1 MIFGKGRAED
11 GRRAARGFSTFTE
24 YQPVFSTWRGSVYEQ
39 ELTRSAIHAFANGCS
54 KLKPEVVGTAKP
66 KLRRCFE
73 TQPNELMTWPK
84 FLYRLATAFEND
96 CTAFVV
102 PELDRAGDTV
112 GLWPLKCEGADVG
125 EIAGQP
131 WIVFHTA
138 SGEDRAIELER
149 VCVLT
154 KYQYLSDV
162 FGSPNA
168 LDETMRLL
176 HAQEE
181 AQRAAIEAGATIRF
195 IGQLT
200 GQVREE
206 DIEHKRERF
215 SRDNLSRANT
225 SGLLVYDNTF
235 SDVKQVEPFSY
246 TISDKEMERIE
257 NNVFD
262 YFGTNRDILQNRFN
276 EDHWNSYYEGKI
288 EPFAVQLGE
297 GLTAMCYSRQ
307 EQSRNRVTFSSNRLQ
322 FATSASKRN
331 MIRDMTDRGIM
342 SINEAREILQLPPIE
357 DDKRVIRG
365 EYADATL
372 LSSPKDDSDP
382 EQHDLVKKDSDLH
395 GVMDK
400 DEME

>member
-1 MIFGKGRAED
+1 MIFGKGREQD
-11 GRRAARGFSTFTE
+11 GRGAARGFRTFTE
-24 YQPVFSTWRGSVYEQ
+24 YQPVFTTWQGSVYEQ

-54 KLKPEVVGTAKP
+54 KLKPECTGSAKP
-66 KLRRCFE
+66 KLRRCYE

-84 FLYRLATAFEND
+84 FLYRLATIYEND

-102 PELDRAGDTV
+102 PELDRNGETV
-112 GLWPLKCEGADVG
+112 GLWPLKCEGADIG
-125 EIAGQP
+125 EVAGRP

-138 SGEDRAIELER
+138 AGDDKAIELER

-168 LDETMRLL
+168 LAETMRLL
-176 HAQEE
+176 HAQGE
-181 AQRAAIEAGATIRF
+181 AQRAAIGAGATIRF

-206 DIEHKRERF
+206 DMNDKRERF
-215 SRDNLSRANT
+215 SRDNLSRDNT
-225 SGLLVYDNTF
+225 SGLLLYDNTF
-235 SDVKQVEPFSY
+235 ENVRQIEPFSY

-297 GLTAMCYSRQ
+297 GLTAMGYTRQ
-307 EQSRNRVTFSSNRLQ
+307 EQARNRVTFSSNRLQ

-357 DDKRVIRG
+357 DDTRVIRG